1 MNKEEWIKN
10 VIIVSGGFDPVHK
23 GHIRMFREAANLG
36 HQVIIGLNSDE
47 WLTRKKGKPFMK
59 WNERA
64 EILES
69 CKFVTQVLSMDD
81 SDDTASDII
90 RQVANLYK
98 NQNMNIYFA
107 NGGDRKKGNVPE
119 LDVCKDLNVV
129 MLWGIGGGKIQSSSW
144 LINGEKN
151 NVEL

>member
-1 MNKEEWIKN
+1 MDKSNWIKN

-36 HQVIIGLNSDE
+36 AQVIVGLNSDE

-59 WNERA
+59 WEERA

-69 CKFVTQVLSMDD
+69 CKFVDQVWLMDD

-90 RQVANLYK
+90 KQVANLYK
-98 NQNMNIYFA
+98 NQDMNIYFA

-144 LINGEKN
+144 LTNGGKDE
-151 NVEL
+151 